1 MGDLNMK
8 DRIKKM
14 ANAIKQE
21 AQERV
26 KTIEDNTQEQFVI
39 ARNDIINKEK
49 DKMSENFT
57 IRVNQYVTH
66 KKM

>member
-1 MGDLNMK
+1 MK